1 MRSGD
6 PAKEQSALS
15 ILTGIVPTPHYNFI
29 TYRYRASLGGRLQTA
44 QQCCGAG
51 FEMRRT
57 IAIFLAASMAAVSFG
72 QGTGP
77 LPYLQASDS
86 PWSSIFSDPNFYLE
100 NFEDGLLNT
109 PGVTGNGSVVGPGGL
124 ADSVDGDDGNVDGS
138 GSLGR
143 SYFRSSGSQGITF
156 TFSEAV
162 LGALPQR
169 AGIVW
174 TDGAGTITFEAFD
187 KDGVS
192 LGILTGNHAD
202 GGFSGTTAEDRFY
215 GWESLGG
222 IGSINIRN
230 SSGGIEVDHL
240 QYAAVPEPTTMALL
254 GLGGLGLLLKRRAKK
269 S

>member
-1 MRSGD
+1 
-6 PAKEQSALS
+6 
-15 ILTGIVPTPHYNFI
+15 
-29 TYRYRASLGGRLQTA
+29 
-44 QQCCGAG
+44 
-51 FEMRRT
+51 MRRT
-57 IAIFLAASMAAVSFG
+57 IACLIAASVAAFSFG

-86 PWSSIFSDPNFYLE
+86 PWSAIFSDPSFHFE

-109 PGVTGNGSVVGPGGL
+109 PGVTANGSVIGPGGL
-124 ADSVDGDDGNVDGS
+124 TDSVDGDDGTVNGS

-156 TFSEAV
+156 NFSEAV

-174 TDGAGTITFEAFD
+174 TDGAGSITFEAFD
-187 KDGVS
+187 KNGVS
-192 LGILTGNHAD
+192 LGILTGTHAD
-202 GGFSGTTAEDRFY
+202 GGVSGSTAEDRFY
-215 GWESLGG
+215 GWENLGG

-240 QYAAVPEPTTMALL
+240 QYSAVPEPTTMALL
-254 GLGGLGLLLKRRAKK
+254 GLGGLGIFLKRRAKK
-269 S
+269 A